1 MIQATVENK
10 VCYSIVKYREFI
22 TLYDLV
28 FRIVKHIKQYIVA
41 CNHDLIKC
49 NIEII
54 FEVYFMKYHK
64 HYIIYIIYKKNS
76 ETYF

>member
-1 MIQATVENK
+1 MIQAMVENK
-10 VCYSIVKYREFI
+10 VCYSIVKYREFF

-41 CNHDLIKC
+41 CNHDLIEC

-54 FEVYFMKYHK
+54 LKYISWNSITIIL
-64 HYIIYIIYKKNS
+64 YILSTKKS
-76 ETYF
+76 ET